1 MQLTQAIR
9 QMGRNDV
16 KLVRRDSFLI
26 GMFAYSI
33 AIAVTLRFALPWFA
47 NFFAEQDIL
56 AFPLQEWYP
65 MFIAYG
71 VIFMGAV
78 LAGMIFGF
86 MLLDEKD
93 DQTIKALLV
102 MPMPLNYYMAYRVGV
117 PAVVAFVMIVVEML
131 IVNLA
136 LPPLLPLLLIAAGAA
151 LTTPITALFFMT
163 FAPNKVQG
171 FALNKVIGVLGLII
185 IAAWFFEPPLQLI
198 AGVFPP
204 FWISKAYW
212 MVFEGQSLWW
222 GALTIG
228 VVLQIVL
235 IAVLLRLMKRVL
247 YRL

>member
-9 QMGRNDV
+9 RIGRNDV

-26 GMFAYSI
+26 GMFTYSI
-33 AIAVTLRFALPWFA
+33 AIAVALRFALPWFT
-47 NFFAEQDIL
+47 NFFAEQEVL

-71 VIFMGAV
+71 VLFMGAIF
-78 LAGMIFGF
+78 AGAVFGF

-117 PAVVAFVMIVVEML
+117 PTIVAFIMIVAEML

-136 LPPLLPLLLIAAGAA
+136 LPPLLPLLLIAAGSA
-151 LTTPITALFFMT
+151 LTAPITALFFMT

-171 FALNKVIGVLGLII
+171 FALTKVTGLLGLVVIG
-185 IAAWFFEPPLQLI
+185 AWFLEPPLQLI

-204 FWISKAYW
+204 FWIIKAYW
-212 MVFEGQSLWW
+212 MVLEGQSLWW
-222 GALTIG
+222 GALAIG
-228 VVLQIVL
+228 IVLQVVL
-235 IAVLLRLMKRVL
+235 IAILMRLMKRAL